1 MVKYNKNILKE
12 EEDIFTYIEKKYGK
26 IKTYN
31 KEELDEISKYN
42 KLNLD
47 IKFINKNNNI
57 KENYKNIQKN
67 YKYIGGEV
75 KNITDNKIITNSS
88 NQIKNKGPNIVLLII
103 IIITSILVLIYFYKL
118 KLHAIIFPLGLM
130 IVFGMVYNLTTNAL
144 ISGKNL
150 LDTNKNKKKTNEANE
165 STINLLYYTLL
176 DAPNLLPKFPMIPY
190 PPLDKTP
197 FKNIREG
204 IRSVRINYKIDVD
217 KYKISINI
225 PNIEFDFINPLAAI
239 CCAWSYFKK
248 LVDKLIETV
257 INPFCN
263 FVLDNIYN
271 PIKNQITNF
280 KNKVIDPII
289 DGIMTIYKTLTGTWD
304 TLRNKF
310 LDAIKTFISAVSKIP
325 GFDGLLD
332 PQIKLIETKQEL
344 DKQKKKKELAL
355 LQGEKL
361 KGRNEMKIKEIAA
374 KLAYNKYAGNIKKL
388 IKTQKQKGGLFK
400 KMEDYKN
407 KAYTKYCKKIDK
419 LIAIKYPKC
428 KVKTLKKIN
437 IKNDINKY
445 NNKLKKNVQI
455 SRQHNKLTL
464 KKINYLLKHKKI
476 IDVKLIDLYYEINKL
491 NKPNTQTEFYK
502 HISKIK
508 RKINIIRNIIKFSLY
523 NKYTLIIKELNFI
536 ELKLNKFS
544 KNLKII
550 IKGGVIGYIKKGLSA
565 ADKLKNAVASA
576 AKSFGKAVVGVT
588 KSLAEHLVKALN
600 KLALAALKEV
610 KKLIEQVKKKVDE
623 IMDDVAKI
631 RKFPSHLTKVKNIFK
646 EIATFFSETLPNKI
660 TEFGTSI
667 AKVGKKIGEV
677 IPGLFEKIGKIIFNI
692 IKIIGWFLKI
702 VVMKGFKLIKA
713 IIDFIIE
720 LGKKTGQKISI
731 PKWATTDDPILQ
743 IPDMLKYV
751 KQVIDLPFKSFFEKI
766 IDNLNNIKNKFSKI
780 GDWINSIIN
789 GIKSGINSTIKGI
802 IKTIK
807 ATIDGI
813 KITFATIKSKLNS
826 IKGINLGNL
835 LDVGL
840 LNKLNEIGNFDESKF
855 TL

>member
-12 EEDIFTYIEKKYGK
+12 EEDIFTHIEKKYGK

-31 KEELDEISKYN
+31 KKELDEISKYN

-75 KNITDNKIITNSS
+75 KNITNNKIVTNSS
-88 NQIKNKGPNIVLLII
+88 NQIKNKGPNIILLII

-150 LDTNKNKKKTNEANE
+150 LDNNKNKNKTNEANQ

-197 FKNIREG
+197 FKNIRDG

-310 LDAIKTFISAVSKIP
+310 LDVIKTFISAVSKIP
-325 GFDGLLD
+325 GFDGLLN
-332 PQIKLIETKQEL
+332 PQIKLIEEKQKL
-344 DKQKKKKELAL
+344 DKQKKKRELAL

-361 KGRNEMKIKEIAA
+361 KGRKEMKIKEIAA

-419 LIAIKYPKC
+419 LIAIKYPIC

-445 NNKLKKNVQI
+445 NNKLKKNVEI
-455 SRQHNKLTL
+455 SKQHNKLTL
-464 KKINYLLKHKKI
+464 KKINYLLQHKKI

-491 NKPNTQTEFYK
+491 NKLNTQIQFYK
-502 HISKIK
+502 QISKIK
-508 RKINIIRNIIKFSLY
+508 LKLNIIRNSIKFSPFK
-523 NKYTLIIKELNFI
+523 KYTQIIKELNFI
-536 ELKLNKFS
+536 ELKLNKFN
-544 KNLKII
+544 KHLKKIT
-550 IKGGVIGYIKKGLSA
+550 GGWGNPLTAVEKLA
-565 ADKLKNAVASA
+565 NTLADA
-576 AKSFGKAVVGVT
+576 AKDFGDGVVGVT
-588 KSLAEHLVKALN
+588 KGLAEGLVKALSE
-600 KLALAALKEV
+600 LALAALKEV
-610 KKLIEQVKKKVDE
+610 KKLIEAVKKKVDE
-623 IMDDVAKI
+623 VFDKVAEI
-631 RKFPSHLTKVKNIFK
+631 RKFPSHLTKVKDIFK

-660 TEFGTSI
+660 KEFGTSI
-667 AKVGKKIGEV
+667 AMVGRKIGEV
-677 IPGLFEKIGKIIFNI
+677 IPDLFEKIGKIIFNI

-731 PKWATTDDPILQ
+731 PKWATTDNPILQ
-743 IPDMLKYV
+743 IPDILKYV
-751 KQVIDLPFKSFFEKI
+751 KQVIDLPFKSFFEKV

-789 GIKSGINSTIKGI
+789 GIKSGINSAIKGI
-802 IKTIK
+802 IKAIK

-835 LDVGL
+835 IDSGL
-840 LNKLNEIGNFDESKF
+840 LDKLNEIGNFDESKF